1 MLSIRCKD
9 RLMFSKAYNN
19 KPRGLSHASWEN
31 RSNPPEYQLSDWVS
45 VSMKEWTSR
54 GEKVGE
60 QAGLWKGGEILR
72 GGSRENKNKS
82 EVEEKV

>member
-54 GEKVGE
+54 REKVGE

-72 GGSRENKNKS
+72 REGAAGRTRTSLK
-82 EVEEKV
+82 